1 MYVYMYQHVESLF
14 PKAANCKDYQS
25 EVTFVLDFYRSDLNE
40 FSLTTPFE
48 VSSTM
53 YMQTRSQEVY
63 KLRNMVKLF
72 KTLIPILKQS

>member
-1 MYVYMYQHVESLF
+1 MYQHVESIFL
-14 PKAANCKDYQS
+14 KAANCKDYQS
-25 EVTFVLDFYRSDLNE
+25 EVTFVLDFYGSDLNE